1 MRVILR
7 KDVPGTGKQNEV
19 VEVAEGYARNYL
31 LPKGLAVEATAG
43 NLRDLTHKKEK
54 QALREAKELAGAEKT
69 AAALKDV
76 AVTIAVKAGEA
87 GRLFGSI
94 NNRDIGI
101 ALTEKTGLEIDR
113 RKIVWEGPIKE
124 LGIYEVPLKLHP
136 QITAIIKVEVVEAE
150 EERG

>member
-7 KDVPGTGKQNEV
+7 KEVPGTGKQNEV
-19 VEVAEGYARNYL
+19 VDVAEGYARNYL

-54 QALREAKELAGAEKT
+54 QTQREAKELAEAEKT

-94 NNRDIGI
+94 GTRDIGI

-113 RKIVWEGPIKE
+113 RKIVLEGPIKE
-124 LGIYEVPLKLHP
+124 LGSYEVPLKLHP

>member
-7 KDVPGTGKQNEV
+7 KEVPGTGKQNEV
-19 VEVAEGYARNYL
+19 VDVAEGYARNYL

-54 QALREAKELAGAEKT
+54 QAQREAKELAEAEKT

-94 NNRDIGI
+94 GTRDIGI
-101 ALTEKTGLEIDR
+101 SLTEKTGLEIDR